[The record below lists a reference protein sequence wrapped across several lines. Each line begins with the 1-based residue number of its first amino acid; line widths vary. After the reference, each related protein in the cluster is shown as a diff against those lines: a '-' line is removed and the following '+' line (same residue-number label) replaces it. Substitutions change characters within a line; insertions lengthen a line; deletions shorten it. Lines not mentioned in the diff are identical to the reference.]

1 LRGCAPATGG
11 PRFLQVL
18 KENPDVSQLSATAA
32 AFDHWIRTGFV
43 QMNTALENLYFAQEH
58 RARVAGVGDPI
69 KGQLRDEGRVHVQAL
84 LAEGN
89 TGDGFDSAFG
99 VLGNVGMYLGAL
111 RRHELTNPAREERSP
126 FAEASSL
133 ALHVGASLGMAP
145 RFATS
150 HLANRNRAVAGL
162 RKSFTTLEDEYLFID
177 ENTRGILALQ
187 RAADALMQVVYLGV
201 SNPVTD
207 VCFAAA
213 AQALREVLEF
223 NRRLF
228 ERLDVERFFYC
239 VRPYYKPYRV
249 GRQEYRGANAGDF
262 SGINE
267 IDLLL
272 GLCRASDAYY
282 AQLLVDKMLYMLPAD
297 QQRLRDCM
305 TRMSLLDELLALA
318 PEHAAQAWFQRSAR
332 AYLQIADLF
341 GRTAAQHHDQLVAR
355 FIEGPAARLAD
366 AELEGVTA
374 SGPPLPVLLRSLEVL
389 RDMRI
394 AAPRDDLAT
403 RHADL
408 ARLRSLVPAPA

>member
-1 LRGCAPATGG
+1 VTQPSA
-11 PRFLQVL
+11 
-18 KENPDVSQLSATAA
+18 KATA
-32 AFDHWIRTGFV
+32 FDTWIRSSFV
-43 QMNTALENLYFAQEH
+43 EMNTELENLYFAQDD
-58 RARVAGVGDPI
+58 RARIIGVGDPL
-69 KGQLRDEGRVHVQAL
+69 KVRLRDEGQVHVLAL

-111 RRHELTNPAREERSP
+111 RRHELSNPAREERSP

-150 HLANRNRAVAGL
+150 HLATRNRAVAGV
-162 RKSFTTLEDEYLFID
+162 RKTFTSLPDEFLFID

-187 RAADALMQVVYLGV
+187 RAADALTQVVHLGV

-207 VCFAAA
+207 LCFDTARE
-213 AQALREVLEF
+213 ALRDVLQF

-228 ERLDVERFFYC
+228 EHLDVERFFFC

-249 GRQEYRGANAGDF
+249 GRTEYRGANAGDF

-267 IDLLL
+267 LDLLL

-282 AQLLVDKMLYMLPAD
+282 AQLLVDKMTFMLPGD

-305 TRMSLLDELLALA
+305 TRTSLLDELLSLA
-318 PEHAAQAWFQRSAR
+318 AEHGGKAWFRRSAA
-332 AYLQIADLF
+332 AYLEVADLF
-341 GRTAAQHHDQLVAR
+341 GQTAVQHHDQLVAR
-355 FIEGPAARLAD
+355 FIEEPALRLEPEA
-366 AELEGVTA
+366 LQGVTA

-389 RDMRI
+389 RDMRV
-394 AAPRDDLAT
+394 AADRPGVST
-403 RHADL
+403 RAADL
-408 ARLRSLVPAPA
+408 TYLRQLIRQ